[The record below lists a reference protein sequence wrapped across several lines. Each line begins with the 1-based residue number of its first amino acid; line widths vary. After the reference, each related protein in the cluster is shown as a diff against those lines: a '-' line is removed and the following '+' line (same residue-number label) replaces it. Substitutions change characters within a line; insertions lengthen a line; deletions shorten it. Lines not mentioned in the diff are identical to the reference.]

1 MNILITSLVMLVLLC
16 FEPLTPR
23 GFAQS
28 TQSSAQSPLVQEV
41 LVALNTLRTNPS
53 SFVPKLA
60 AYRDYMRTRS
70 KNLAAL
76 DAAIAEAT
84 KRLSSEKAL
93 PVLNMQGGLWMAA
106 KDHAA
111 DIGTNGVLGHTGTD
125 KSTPTQRVKK
135 YASLTTI
142 GEVVTY
148 GFTTADLI
156 LASFIVDQDTPDRG
170 HRENLLNAKFTMVG
184 VAIANHKKYGTS
196 CVIVLG
202 GM

>member
-1 MNILITSLVMLVLLC
+1 MKILITSLVMLVLLC
-16 FEPLTPR
+16 VEPLTPR
-23 GFAQS
+23 GFAQQ
-28 TQSSAQSPLVQEV
+28 TQSSAQSKLVQEL
-41 LVALNTLRTNPS
+41 LVGLNALRTNPS
-53 SFVPKLA
+53 SFIPTLA

-76 DAAIAEAT
+76 DAAVAEAT
-84 KRLSSEKAL
+84 TRLSSEKAL

-111 DIGTNGVLGHTGTD
+111 DIDKNGVVGHTGTD
-125 KSTPTQRVKK
+125 NSTPTQRVKK
-135 YASLTTI
+135 YASLTSI

-148 GFTTADLI
+148 GFSTADLI
-156 LASFIVDQDTPDRG
+156 LASFIVDQDTPGRG
-170 HRENLLNAKFTMVG
+170 HRENLLNEKFTMVG
-184 VAIANHKKYGTS
+184 IAIANHKKYGTT